1 MLCLN
6 LFCFADLLKHLLQT
20 SCLHRFLL
28 TFALQR
34 DDMTTQFNQMSLS
47 RQSSGDNP
55 ESPSGPVYPSPILQ
69 QPAQQTGYI
78 MASPTQQLP
87 PGGFTGSGPPV
98 SQQVL
103 QPPPPPQGFVQ
114 QSAEYSCLL
123 CYLLFFLLPVWHGA
137 HCKIR
142 KTILK
147 NILQVLVFYFDIFF
161 LLW

>member
-1 MLCLN
+1 
-6 LFCFADLLKHLLQT
+6 
-20 SCLHRFLL
+20 
-28 TFALQR
+28 
-34 DDMTTQFNQMSLS
+34 MSLS

-78 MASPTQQLP
+78 MASPSQQLP

-114 QSAEYSCLL
+114 QPPPPAQ
-123 CYLLFFLLPVWHGA
+123 VG
-137 HCKIR
+137 
-142 KTILK
+142 KTFATGLAWCSLK
-147 NILQVLVFYFDIFF
+147 HQKENINK
-161 LLW
+161 

>member
-1 MLCLN
+1 
-6 LFCFADLLKHLLQT
+6 
-20 SCLHRFLL
+20 
-28 TFALQR
+28 
-34 DDMTTQFNQMSLS
+34 MTTQFNQMSLS

-78 MASPTQQLP
+78 MASPSQQLP

-114 QSAEYSCLL
+114 QPPPPPPAQVGKTFAASLAWCSLEQQKENIKKIIQILDHYS
-123 CYLLFFLLPVWHGA
+123 FPPAPW
-137 HCKIR
+137 
-142 KTILK
+142 
-147 NILQVLVFYFDIFF
+147 
-161 LLW
+161 

>member
-1 MLCLN
+1 MLCLS
-6 LFCFADLLKHLLQT
+6 LFCFANLRVYRR
-20 SCLHRFLL
+20 HRVYIIFLL
-28 TFALQR
+28 PFALQR

-78 MASPTQQLP
+78 MASPSQQLP

-114 QSAEYSCLL
+114 QPPPPA
-123 CYLLFFLLPVWHGA
+123 
-137 HCKIR
+137 
-142 KTILK
+142 
-147 NILQVLVFYFDIFF
+147 QVGKAFASGLACCS
-161 LLW
+161 L